1 VCSLETLYPLGCAR
15 QLTRKSNPNPSIL
28 YKGMVFV
35 ITLSISKAS
44 MRVNTKNTFSNKNY
58 RPWNQKKCKINE
70 MQGNS

>member
-1 VCSLETLYPLGCAR
+1 
-15 QLTRKSNPNPSIL
+15 
-28 YKGMVFV
+28 MVFV

-44 MRVNTKNTFSNKNY
+44 MRVNTKDTFSSKNY